1 MAKTPEE
8 LKACEVCGASI
19 YPEHVKKGLADYLA
33 GRLLCTH
40 CLRDKRQMAMV
51 NPAAV
56 FRDENA
62 AEPADEPIALASDD
76 EDEVASNS
84 ASGVLS
90 ATRGRGGAAGGTG
103 GGTTFAG
110 PVIERPYQ
118 RALLKN
124 ANATRCRT
132 FHCKLNDPSFARLNE
147 VINEWVD
154 ANEDIEIKFATSCIG
169 HLEAKHS
176 TDPHLIVTVFY

>member
-19 YPEHVKKGLADYLA
+19 YPEHVKKALAGYLA
-33 GRLLCTH
+33 GRLLCSH
-40 CLRDKRQMAMV
+40 CLREKQQIAMV

-56 FRDENA
+56 FRDESTA
-62 AEPADEPIALASDD
+62 QDDDEPIALAMDD
-76 EDEVASNS
+76 EDEAG
-84 ASGVLS
+84 SGS
-90 ATRGRGGAAGGTG
+90 PAGSGTGSFIGRVGGTS

-110 PVIERPYQ
+110 PAIERQYQ
-118 RALLKN
+118 RELLKN
-124 ANATRCRT
+124 AHATRCRT

-147 VINEWVD
+147 VINDWVD
-154 ANEDIEIKFATSCIG
+154 ANEEIEIKFATSCIG
-169 HLEAKHS
+169 MLEAKHS